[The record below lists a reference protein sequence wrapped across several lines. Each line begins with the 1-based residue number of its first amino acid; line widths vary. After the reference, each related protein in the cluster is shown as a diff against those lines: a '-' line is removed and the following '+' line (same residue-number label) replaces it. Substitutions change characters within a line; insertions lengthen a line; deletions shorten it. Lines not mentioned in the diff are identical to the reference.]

1 MREWTPVAEQRHLLA
16 QANLGW
22 IYYKGIGVS
31 QNHKIAIKFYRLIL
45 KNDAANKKQKN
56 LVRGYIKNS
65 DQELKN

>member
-1 MREWTPVAEQRHLLA
+1 MREWTPLAEQRHLLA
-16 QANLGW
+16 QANL

-31 QNHKIAIKFYRLIL
+31 QNHKIALKFYRLIL

-65 DQELKN
+65 GQELKN